1 MDMLTITTTAIIL
14 QDINISNKHG
24 VYLNYIKYISIKT
37 KQIHK
42 KFKMSISMAVKYANQ
57 RYTF

>member
-1 MDMLTITTTAIIL
+1 MKVLTITTTAIIL

-24 VYLNYIKYISIKT
+24 MYLNYVKYTSIKM

-42 KFKMSISMAVKYANQ
+42 KFKMSISMAVKYAKQ

>member
-1 MDMLTITTTAIIL
+1 MKVLTITTTAIIL

-24 VYLNYIKYISIKT
+24 MYLNYVKYTSIKM

-42 KFKMSISMAVKYANQ
+42 KF
-57 RYTF
+57 